1 MHATPSLTPVPLV
14 RIVRPPTATNEK
26 MILLPLEIK
35 LKAFSSV
42 LSDALLV
49 QLQDEFAAY
58 LNQDHY
64 PVLVGNQLL
73 DRVCELA
80 LPDQPIAD
88 ARQLLGYK
96 YLMLY
101 QASFLGILLAPLDPG
116 GEFEWVMR
124 GLPRNYA
131 AATNYGTYW
140 IAELGPRRWRFD
152 FEDDPGYPE
161 FVLGGLIAGGEL
173 LQMPQHTAKCTILG
187 PEHYSFELTWGESK
201 P

>member
-1 MHATPSLTPVPLV
+1 MDATQSLTPVPLV
-14 RIVRPPTATNEK
+14 RIARPPTANNEK

-42 LSDALLV
+42 LSEEMLM
-49 QLQDEFAAY
+49 QLQDEFAPY
-58 LNQDHY
+58 LNQDRY

-80 LPDQPIAD
+80 LPDQSIAA

-101 QASFLGILLAPLDPG
+101 QASFLGILLAPVEPG

-140 IAELGPRRWRFD
+140 IAELGPRHWRFD

-161 FVLGGLIAGGEL
+161 FVLGGLVAGGEL
-173 LQMPQHTAKCTILG
+173 LQMPCHEIACSILS
-187 PEHYSFELTWGESK
+187 PEHYSFDITWGERES
-201 P
+201 